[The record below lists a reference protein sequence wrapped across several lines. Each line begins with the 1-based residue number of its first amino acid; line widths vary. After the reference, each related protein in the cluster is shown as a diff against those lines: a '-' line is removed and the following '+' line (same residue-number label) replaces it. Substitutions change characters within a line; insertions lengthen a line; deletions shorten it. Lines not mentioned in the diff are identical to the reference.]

1 MKILV
6 CVLNKNDGKNLDS
19 IKLKL
24 KKISKSYK
32 VILIDGDSKDESH
45 QVAKDIGL
53 EIHNFKDLSR
63 GESIS
68 KCIEMFINIYDYII
82 FTSSDGEEN
91 IDDIPKFEKYFHQGA
106 DLVIGSR
113 LMPGGYFKS
122 DTEIKWIHRKI
133 YLKFITFLI
142 NILFKG
148 NIHDCWN
155 GFRGFNLSSFK
166 NKEIRIKEKF
176 YLVEAET
183 TINFLKYGYKIIEF
197 PTIELPRKFG
207 KSSNSIIQSG
217 IGHLILIFKK
227 YFFT

>member
-6 CVLNKNDGKNLDS
+6 CVLNKNDGKNLNS
-19 IKLKL
+19 IKFKL
-24 KKISKSYK
+24 EEISNLYK
-32 VILIDGDSKDESH
+32 VIMIDGDSTDISH
-45 QVAKDIGL
+45 QVAKEIG
-53 EIHNFKDLSR
+53 IKVYNFKNLSR

-68 KCIEMFINIYDYII
+68 KCIEMFSNTYEYII

-91 IDDIPKFEKYFHQGA
+91 IEDIKKFEEYFNAGA
-106 DLVIGSR
+106 DLVIASR
-113 LMPGGYFKS
+113 IMPGGYFKS

-155 GFRGFNLSSFK
+155 GFRGFKLATFK
-166 NKEIRIKEKF
+166 NEKLKIKEKF

-183 TINFLKYGYKIIEF
+183 TINFLKQGYKIVEF

-217 IGHLILIFKK
+217 IGHLVLIFKK